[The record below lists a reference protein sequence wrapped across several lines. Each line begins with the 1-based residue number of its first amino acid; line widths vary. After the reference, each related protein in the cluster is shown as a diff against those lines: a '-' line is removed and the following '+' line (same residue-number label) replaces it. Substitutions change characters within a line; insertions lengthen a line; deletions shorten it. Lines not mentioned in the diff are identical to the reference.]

1 MGDYIKRMDALI
13 CLPQYP
19 LNYNKEQADAFLN
32 GYYQMWKNVENC
44 AAADVVERKHGHGR
58 LIDADALQLKLLTAE
73 PGKVYDFCYPC
84 KEVLQ
89 AIKDSPTII
98 ERETN

>member
-1 MGDYIKRMDALI
+1 MMGRVNHERLRILRLCEPNNGDVTVEVDTGKEVYEAVIAHAVQ
-13 CLPQYP
+13 LPP
-19 LNYNKEQADAFLN
+19 
-32 GYYQMWKNVENC
+32 
-44 AAADVVERKHGHGR
+44 HGR

>member
-1 MGDYIKRMDALI
+1 MSVLIKGMEMPANCFQCKLSYIRENRLFCYQTRDEVLRAKIADN
-13 CLPQYP
+13 CP
-19 LNYNKEQADAFLN
+19 LVQ
-32 GYYQMWKNVENC
+32 VPP
-44 AAADVVERKHGHGR
+44 HGR

>member
-44 AAADVVERKHGHGR
+44 AAADVVERE
-58 LIDADALQLKLLTAE
+58 AWPDALQLKLLTAE